1 MLKARGLLEDERGV
15 RRGFRHSKRK
25 RTMTSPLSRVAL
37 ASALALG
44 LVAGDARAIEPPVRE
59 DRLPVP
65 GRSVASNDQSS
76 AIAQNPANLAFLPA
90 AELRWTWIRTGQASP
105 NPLRGHAFDLGL
117 PLFLGL
123 STGLR
128 LDWVRPPE
136 GAPIPFTM
144 PGPDGAEQQSYR
156 WLTWALALKLTDG
169 FSLGGSIQ
177 HASSAN
183 PLLDD
188 LTSYSLAVSLRPSPY
203 YGLSIVG
210 RDLNSPSSAAGAHVP
225 MSVDVGLAL
234 RPTGRRHFE
243 VGVEARHYRDWYTVP
258 EDPSSRRRGQWV
270 PRATVGVD
278 VPYVGRL
285 RGEVSAS
292 DPITKGRKVY
302 TAMAGLELGLGTSSY
317 EGGAIFGTGV
327 GGQRG
332 AGFYTGL
339 ALHAYRAP
347 GLPEPAYALTIRVEE
362 TPGARGHVALL
373 RQLWQLARDD
383 RLEAVVLE
391 LRAEP
396 ATSLAR
402 AEELGDAI
410 RLLRANGKKVI
421 CHFEDA
427 KGRSL
432 FACSQA
438 DRIVVNPAGGIRF
451 AGLRTQYMYYA
462 DLLSKL
468 GIQAQF
474 VRVGDHKSAPEAF
487 TRNGPTEVTR
497 ADHLELLHQF
507 QTGFLDTVGGGRR
520 IPVKELQERIAR
532 GPFFAQE
539 AVDAGL
545 VDGLAFDDEIE
556 KVVEEVVGR
565 RVRVLDEP
573 PTPSAPERFGAQ
585 RKIALVYIDGDIVD
599 GHSRNVP
606 LFGTRLVGSYT
617 IAKTLEQLRDDPQYG
632 AVVIRIDSPGGSS
645 LASDVMWREA
655 LLTSQ
660 KKPVIVSMGSIAA
673 SGGYYIASAAPLIYA
688 NPLTLTGS
696 IGIFYGK
703 ADVSELLRK
712 IGVSVETY
720 KTAPRA
726 DAESLYRP
734 FTPDEMKELERKVW
748 QFYEVFLDR
757 VAQGREMTKE
767 QVDAV
772 GRGKVWTGQQA
783 LEHGLVDRLGGIR
796 QALDA
801 ARQLGNLPWDA
812 PIDELPV
819 IRPDWLDFAMKLA
832 LGSEA
837 LPGTTELL
845 PLPLV
850 EVAKGLL
857 PFTIYEPDQALMRLE
872 LVPLEAP

>member
-1 MLKARGLLEDERGV
+1 MSFSVPRW
-15 RRGFRHSKRK
+15 
-25 RTMTSPLSRVAL
+25 AL
-37 ASALALG
+37 GPALALG
-44 LVAGDARAIEPPVRE
+44 LLVGDARALEPPVRE

-90 AELRWTWIRTGQASP
+90 TELRWTWIRTGQGSP
-105 NPLRGHAFDLGL
+105 VPLRGHASDLGF

-136 GAPIPFTM
+136 SAPYPFTM
-144 PGPDGAEQQSYR
+144 PGPDGNEQQSYR

-177 HASSAN
+177 HASSSN

-188 LTSYSLAVSLRPSPY
+188 LTSYSLAVSMRPSPY
-203 YGLSIVG
+203 YGLAIVG
-210 RDLNSPSSAAGAHVP
+210 RDLSSPTSPAGAHLP
-225 MSVDVGLAL
+225 ASVDVGLAI

-243 VGVEARHYRDWYTVP
+243 LGLEARHYRDWYPNP
-258 EDPSSRRRGQWV
+258 EDPSSRKRGQWV
-270 PRATVGVD
+270 PRATVGID
-278 VPYVGRL
+278 FPYVGRL

-292 DPITKGRKVY
+292 DPTTKGRKVY

-339 ALHAYRAP
+339 ALHGYRAP
-347 GLPEPAYALTIRVEE
+347 GLPEPAYALTLRIEE
-362 TPGARGHVALL
+362 TPGTRGHVALL
-373 RQLWQLARDD
+373 RRLWNLAGDD

-391 LRAEP
+391 LKAEP
-396 ATSLAR
+396 ASSLAR

-432 FACSQA
+432 FVCSQA
-438 DRIVVNPAGGIRF
+438 DRIVVNPAGGLRF

-468 GIQAQF
+468 GIRAQF
-474 VRVGDHKSAPEAF
+474 VRVGDHKTAPEAF
-487 TRNGPTEVTR
+487 TRSGPTEVAR
-497 ADHLELLHQF
+497 SDHLELLQQY

-520 IPVKELQERIAR
+520 IPVQELHERIAR
-532 GPFFAQE
+532 GPFIAQE
-539 AVDAGL
+539 AIDAGL
-545 VDGLAFDDEIE
+545 ADGLAFDDEID

-565 RVRVLDEP
+565 RIRVLDEP
-573 PTPSAPERFGAQ
+573 PLPSAPTRFGSR
-585 RKIALVYIDGDIVD
+585 RKIALVYIDGDIID
-599 GHSRNVP
+599 GRSRTVP
-606 LFGTRLVGSYT
+606 LFGNRLVGSYT
-617 IAKTLEQLRDDPQYG
+617 IAKTLEQVRQDPQYA
-632 AVVIRIDSPGGSS
+632 AVVLRIESPGGSS

-655 LLTSQ
+655 LLTAQ
-660 KKPVIVSMGSIAA
+660 KKPLIVSMGSVAA
-673 SGGYYIASAAPLIYA
+673 SGGYYVASAAPLVYA

-703 ADVSELLRK
+703 ADVSELMSK

-720 KTAPRA
+720 KTTPRA

-734 FTPDEMKELERKVW
+734 FTPEEMKELERKVW

-767 QVDAV
+767 EVDAV
-772 GRGKVWTGQQA
+772 GRGKVWTGRQA
-783 LEHGLVDRLGGIR
+783 LEHGLVDRLGGLR

-801 ARQLGNLPWDA
+801 ARELGQLPSDT
-812 PIDELPV
+812 PIEELPV
-819 IRPDWLDFAMKLA
+819 IRPDWLNVAMKLA
-832 LGSEA
+832 LGSENVPDA
-837 LPGTTELL
+837 SALL
-845 PLPLV
+845 PFPLV
-850 EVAKGLL
+850 EIAKGLS

-872 LVPLEAP
+872 LVPLESP